1 MALTFRCFK
10 HKVTGQVCYVEA
22 GRLGNFKNTIK
33 KLVSYIRYNIARYY
47 IAHLTL
53 TVAEN
58 RPGIDLKDVHRV
70 LQFIAQRLKRG
81 GSDFKY
87 VAVKELQERGAIHYH
102 VLCVYSK
109 PYVFPSSNEIASSWK
124 LGFVKIT
131 APKLRMKLN
140 TIVGYI
146 GKYIGKG
153 YEYEALEVRKSFT
166 ASQIKQIYKLSPSRL
181 AEVIR
186 RYGKEAAETVIC
198 TYRKIYA
205 LTEKKACEDYKLCK
219 KFHFRSPFPHCSC
232 IKRKTLCKRLVLEFP
247 SEWNYVGLYPE
258 PF

>member
-1 MALTFRCFK
+1 MPLNYKCFK
-10 HKVTGQVCYVEA
+10 NRNTGQIVYAEA
-22 GRLGNFKNTIK
+22 GRLGNFKNNIK
-33 KLVSYIRYNIARYY
+33 KLVSYIRYNMPRYY
-47 IAHLTL
+47 IAHVTL

-58 RPGIDLKDVHRV
+58 RFEVDFKDVHRV
-70 LQFIAQRLKRG
+70 LQFIAQRLKRA

-87 VAVKELQERGAIHYH
+87 IAVKELQERGAIHYH

-109 PYVFPSSNEIASSWK
+109 PYVFPSSNEIATSWK

-140 TIVGYI
+140 AIVGYI

-153 YEYEALEVRKSFT
+153 YEYEQLEVKKSFT

-181 AEVIR
+181 SEVINK
-186 RYGKEAAETVIC
+186 YGKEVAESFKC
-198 TYRKIYA
+198 TYRKVYEILEVAPLRAKY
-205 LTEKKACEDYKLCK
+205 
-219 KFHFRSPFPHCSC
+219 
-232 IKRKTLCKRLVLEFP
+232 LVMEFP
-247 SEWNYVGLYPE
+247 SEWDYAGLYPE